1 METAGRTGGVV
12 CFGEAL
18 ALVTDPGALDDA
30 AAPARAAGAEVNVA
44 LDLAAAGVPVSWIGR
59 VGDDPHGGLITRTL
73 AAAGV
78 DTGGI
83 EVDPARP
90 TGRYAKSS
98 TPGADGP
105 GTRMHY
111 RRAGSAASAAGADLA
126 QRPAVRERLA
136 AASWLHVGGITAAV
150 CPAALRALEAGA
162 DTAGAGAAGPRP
174 YRISFDV
181 NWREQ
186 MWPDGDPAVVADL
199 AGRADVVL
207 TGADEAVRVFGTAD
221 PAGLREHL
229 PGPELVVVKDGAER
243 AVAVDRDG
251 TVTTRRALAVD
262 VVEPVGAGDAF
273 AAGLLTGLVRGED
286 VGRCL
291 RRGHLGAAA
300 VLVVDGDSAPP
311 LPDRLLDLGADA
323 WVGLHIGPGG
333 IVEGVPA

>member
-18 ALVTDPGALDDA
+18 ALVSGPGALDDP

-44 LDLAAAGVPVSWIGR
+44 LDLAAAGVPASWIGR
-59 VGDDPHGGLITRTL
+59 VGDDPHGALVTRTL

-83 EVDPARP
+83 EVDPAHP
-90 TGRYAKSS
+90 TGRYAKSVE
-98 TPGADGP
+98 PGAEGP
-105 GTRMHY
+105 RTRMHY
-111 RRAGSAASAAGADLA
+111 RRAGSAASAAGPDLA
-126 QRPAVRERLA
+126 ERPAVRERLA

-150 CPAALRALEAGA
+150 CPAALRAL
-162 DTAGAGAAGPRP
+162 AAALPDHPRV
-174 YRISFDV
+174 SFDL

-186 MWPDGDPAVVADL
+186 MWPDGDPAVVAEL
-199 AGRADVVL
+199 AGRADLVL
-207 TGADEAVRVFGTAD
+207 AGADEAVRVFGTAD

-229 PGPELVVVKDGAER
+229 PGPDLVVVKDGAER
-243 AVAVDRDG
+243 AVAVHRDG
-251 TVTTRRALAVD
+251 TVTARPALTVD

-273 AAGLLTGLVRGED
+273 AAGLLTGLVLGED

-300 VLVVDGDSAPP
+300 VLVVDDDSAPP
-311 LPDRLLDLGADA
+311 LPARLLDLGADA
-323 WVGLHIGPGG
+323 WAGLRVGPGG
-333 IVEGVPA
+333 VVEGVPA

>member
-18 ALVTDPGALDDA
+18 ALVADPGALDGP

-59 VGDDPHGGLITRTL
+59 VGDDPHGLLIIRTL

-83 EVDPARP
+83 EVDPAHP
-90 TGRYAKSS
+90 TGRYAKSLES
-98 TPGADGP
+98 GVDGLR
-105 GTRMHY
+105 TRMHY

-126 QRPAVRERLA
+126 QRPAVQERLA
-136 AASWLHVGGITAAV
+136 TASWLHVGGITAAV
-150 CPAALRALEAGA
+150 CPAALRALE
-162 DTAGAGAAGPRP
+162 TGAGSAGRRP
-174 YRISFDV
+174 YRVSFDV

-207 TGADEAVRVFGTAD
+207 TGADEADRVFGTAD

-229 PGPELVVVKDGAER
+229 PGPELVVIKDGAER
-243 AVAVDRDG
+243 AVAVHRDG
-251 TVTTRRALAVD
+251 SLTVRPALAVD

-273 AAGLLTGLVRGED
+273 AAGLLTGLVRGEG

-311 LPDRLLDLGADA
+311 LPARLLDLGAEA
-323 WVGLHIGPGG
+323 WAGLHIGPGG